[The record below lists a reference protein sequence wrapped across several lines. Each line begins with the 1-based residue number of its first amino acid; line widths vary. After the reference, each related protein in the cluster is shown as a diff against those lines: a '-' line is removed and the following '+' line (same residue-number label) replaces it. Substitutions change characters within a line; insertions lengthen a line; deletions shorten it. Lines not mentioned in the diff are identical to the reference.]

1 MKVLFLK
8 PVARVG
14 KMGEI
19 KEVNDGY
26 ARNFL
31 FRGGYAVEATTQMI
45 KSSAKKVEES
55 KLKSESDEQ
64 LVRDIIK
71 RLEGAEIK
79 IETGKTHNE
88 KGGLYKSIHK
98 ADVIAALSTN
108 LKLEVPENLLEDI
121 NIKSTGEYI
130 LPIIFKGKKLGTFT
144 LIIS

>member
-31 FRGGYAVEATTQMI
+31 FRGGYAVEATAQMI
-45 KSSAKKVEES
+45 KSSAKKVEEN
-55 KLKSESDEQ
+55 KLKLQEDES

-71 RLEGAEIK
+71 RLENTEVK

-98 ADVIAALSTN
+98 ADVLAVLSKTLN
-108 LKLEVPENLLEDI
+108 LNAPENLLEDI

-130 LPIIFKGKKLGTFT
+130 LPMLFKGKKLGTFT
-144 LIIS
+144 LVIF